1 MGNCARDTST
11 AKIRLVHDK
20 IFAPVKVVKE
30 NVKAAYEHKTELN
43 DLKKKY
49 TNEDGAVITAPRNML
64 TNPLKEGPSVG
75 KG

>member
-1 MGNCARDTST
+1 MRGGDPEGHKKAG
-11 AKIRLVHDK
+11 HDK
-20 IFAPVKVVKE
+20 VFSPSKVVKE

-64 TNPLKEGPSVG
+64 TNPLKVGPSVG